1 MSGAVRVDREGAV
14 AVVTV
19 DNPPVNALADHV
31 IEALDAAA
39 VELAGDGDVR
49 AVVLTGT
56 GEKAFLAGADLEEF
70 AARLESGEGIEEHAA
85 ATRRALGRW
94 ETLPQPVVAAVQAH
108 AMGGG
113 LEVALV
119 CDLVVAD
126 PAALFGAPE
135 VRLGL
140 MPGAGATQR
149 LPRRIGVGPA
159 KAMILLGATIDAA
172 EAQRLGLVHAVS
184 EPGAALV
191 QARSLAE
198 ELASLPAVAVR
209 AIKRA
214 IAADL
219 DAGLDRERQLF
230 LEVFGSADAKEGV
243 AAFRE
248 RRPPRFGHA

>member
-1 MSGAVRVDREGAV
+1 VSEAVRVDREGAV

-39 VELAGDGDVR
+39 VELAGDADVR

-70 AARLESGEGIEEHAA
+70 AARLATGEGIDEHAA

-94 ETLPQPVVAAVQAH
+94 EALPQPVVAAVQAH

-126 PAALFGAPE
+126 PGARFGAPE

-149 LPRRIGVGPA
+149 LPRRIGMGPA
-159 KAMILLGATIDAA
+159 RAMILLGTTIGAA

-184 EPGAALV
+184 EPGTALAE
-191 QARSLAE
+191 ARALAE
-198 ELASLPAVAVR
+198 ELAALPAVAVR

-219 DAGLDRERQLF
+219 GDGLDRERALF
-230 LEVFGSADAKEGV
+230 LEVFASADAKEGV